1 MIKRIIKIYIC
12 VFLII
17 VFFCSCKEE
26 IQLSNIKLAID
37 YDSYFSEYDDQLY
50 ELNEDGTLTVSL
62 CRIRTRIGQK
72 LIIANDYNG
81 EGEMT
86 TCKFEEKKIK
96 LTYKQKRI
104 IFDIWSKLSEEEPFR
119 KQDAYHYLGS
129 NKKTDATVYIQLGD
143 KITYACTYIDDYEK
157 AERKESEMGIY
168 EERLQEVSIYGE
180 RSSEISSGRS
190 CHLRSSRLSVLSE
203 PAGTAVYASP
213 AGTFFENTEK
223 EMHCSPEKKSE
234 LSVP

>member
-26 IQLSNIKLAID
+26 IQLPNIKLAID

-62 CRIRTRIGQK
+62 CRIRDTLIDQK

-119 KQDAYHYLGS
+119 KRDAYHYLGS
-129 NKKTDATVYIQLGD
+129 NKRTDATVYIQIGD
-143 KITYACTYIDDYEK
+143 KITYACTYIHDYEK
-157 AERKESEMGIY
+157 AERP
-168 EERLQEVSIYGE
+168 EEYSPEVLGLAYRFIDFIPLEPRTEWVTGYKDKNGFSKNVI
-180 RSSEISSGRS
+180 EISGITTHS
-190 CHLRSSRLSVLSE
+190 H
-203 PAGTAVYASP
+203 
-213 AGTFFENTEK
+213 K
-223 EMHCSPEKKSE
+223 WK
-234 LSVP
+234 

>member
-26 IQLSNIKLAID
+26 IQLPNIKLAID

-119 KQDAYHYLGS
+119 KRDAYHYLGS
-129 NKKTDATVYIQLGD
+129 NPRTDATVYIQLGD
-143 KITYACTYIDDYEK
+143 KITYACTYIHDYEK
-157 AERKESEMGIY
+157 AERP
-168 EERLQEVSIYGE
+168 EEY
-180 RSSEISSGRS
+180 
-190 CHLRSSRLSVLSE
+190 
-203 PAGTAVYASP
+203 
-213 AGTFFENTEK
+213 
-223 EMHCSPEKKSE
+223 SPEVLDLAYRFIDFIPLEPRTEWVTGFKDKNGFSKRVIKIAGITAH
-234 LSVP
+234 SHKWK

>member
-1 MIKRIIKIYIC
+1 MKKATIVISTISI
-12 VFLII
+12 LII
-17 VFFCSCKEE
+17 LICGCEKHN
-26 IQLSNIKLAID
+26 IQLPNLKLAID
-37 YDSYFSEYDDQLY
+37 YDNYLSIYDDQLY

-62 CRIRTRIGQK
+62 CRMRSTLIDQK

-104 IFDIWSKLSEEEPFR
+104 IFNIWSKLSEEEPFR

-157 AERKESEMGIY
+157 AERP
-168 EERLQEVSIYGE
+168 EEY
-180 RSSEISSGRS
+180 
-190 CHLRSSRLSVLSE
+190 
-203 PAGTAVYASP
+203 
-213 AGTFFENTEK
+213 
-223 EMHCSPEKKSE
+223 SPEVLDLAYRFIDFIPLEPRTEWATGIKDKNGFSKRVIKIAGITTH
-234 LSVP
+234 SHKWK